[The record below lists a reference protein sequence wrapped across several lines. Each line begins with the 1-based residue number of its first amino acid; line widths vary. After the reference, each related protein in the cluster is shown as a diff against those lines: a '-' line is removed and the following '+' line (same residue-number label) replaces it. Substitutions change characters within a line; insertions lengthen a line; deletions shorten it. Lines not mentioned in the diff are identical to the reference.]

1 MTKVT
6 FEISRQNQS
15 DNLLSSITNL
25 ASVLIEIKFV
35 SEQPEEIL
43 TIKLGHLQ
51 INGKGG
57 SILSINLDQNQHIS
71 NISALGYLTANKA
84 LNHGIIDF
92 HSLSTFED
100 HEISYFNDEDYY
112 NDHWPS

>member
-15 DNLLSSITNL
+15 DNFLSSITHL
-25 ASVLIEIKFV
+25 SSAVIEIRFV

-57 SILSINLDQNQHIS
+57 SILSINLDHNQHIS
-71 NISALGYLTANKA
+71 NISAQGYLTAQKA
-84 LNHGIIDF
+84 SNQDIIDF

-100 HEISYFNDEDYY
+100 YEISYFDDKDHCD
-112 NDHWPS
+112 DHWLS